1 MAPIDIAYSA
11 SAGSVGLALAVVLW
25 AWRAQTRARR
35 REAELSQKTDRTLL
49 ALADA
54 RGAAEAFEGGD
65 VLARSK
71 GGGTRD
77 DNAGIRRGRRGVVC

>member
-54 RGAAEAFEGGD
+54 RGAAEAFEGAVIRIEDGD
-65 VLARSK
+65 ARLA
-71 GGGTRD
+71 
-77 DNAGIRRGRRGVVC
+77 AGSEAL